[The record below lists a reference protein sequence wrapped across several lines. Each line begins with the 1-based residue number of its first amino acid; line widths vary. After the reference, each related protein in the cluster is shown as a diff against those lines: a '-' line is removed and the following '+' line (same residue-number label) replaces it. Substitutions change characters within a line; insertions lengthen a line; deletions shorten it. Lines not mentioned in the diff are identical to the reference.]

1 MQSLNIKNGP
11 VVLYREDFSVSS
23 MFRLSPLGNGSFVP
37 SLVEFG
43 QMVLKKKVK
52 MCKFIDRRTDGRRDG
67 HQVIRKTQ
75 TNLIQHRVVEVF

>member
-1 MQSLNIKNGP
+1 
-11 VVLYREDFSVSS
+11 

-52 MCKFIDRRTDGRRDG
+52 MWKFIDSRTDG
-67 HQVIRKTQ
+67 HQTQ
-75 TNLIQHRVVEVF
+75 MNLIYNIGSLKYFDSSDYM